1 MTTGE
6 AYTLHGLQLSYFTG
20 KLEAYLRA
28 KGVPFVY
35 QEMDFADF
43 RACSKETGIAQM
55 PQLQAPDGTWLSDT
69 TAILDHFESYW
80 PKPRLHAET
89 ADVRFASLLLED
101 LFDEWLWRPA
111 LYYRWAF
118 APDAR
123 LMGDQIARSL
133 LRDLPGPLTA
143 KRLYIT
149 WRQQW
154 TYLRRDGITAA
165 TKSQVEALF
174 HRTLAILETVFYDR
188 PYLMGR
194 RPCEA
199 DFALFGPFQRH
210 FANDP
215 TPAAIMRKDA
225 PRTLEWIARLWAATP
240 DTLRGTPPITYVPSD
255 LSPLFAMASAEYLP
269 YLEANAAA
277 YDAKQE
283 TVSYTLDDIAW
294 SVPVS
299 PYRVLCLKRLRE
311 QFGALSDQA
320 KANVRGWLG
329 EGTDMIDQ
337 PVDGLELRKDRGGV
351 RDRQLHPL

>member
-1 MTTGE
+1 MSNGE
-6 AYTLHGLQLSYFTG
+6 IYTLHGLRLSYFTG

-28 KGVPFVY
+28 KGIPY
-35 QEMDFADF
+35 EYREMDMADF
-43 RACSKETGIAQM
+43 RACAKATGIAQM
-55 PQLQAPDGTWLSDT
+55 PQLQAPDGSWLTDT
-69 TAILDHFESYW
+69 TAIIDHFEAYW

-89 ADVRFASLLLED
+89 ADVRFAALLLED

-118 APDAR
+118 SQDAD
-123 LMGDQIARSL
+123 LMGGQLARSL
-133 LRDLPGPLTA
+133 LRDIPGPSFP
-143 KRLYIT
+143 KRLFIT

-154 TYLRRDGITAA
+154 TFLRGDGVTKA
-165 TKSQVEALF
+165 TRAQIEALF
-174 HRTLAILETVFYDR
+174 HRMLAILETVFYDR
-188 PYLMGR
+188 PYLLGR

-215 TPAAIMRKDA
+215 TPAAIMRQDGV
-225 PRTLEWIARLWAATP
+225 RTLEWIARMWTATP
-240 DTLRGTPPITYVPSD
+240 DALRGAPPITYVPSD

-277 YDAKQE
+277 HAAKAK
-283 TVSYTLDDIAW
+283 TVSYTLDDVAW

-299 PYRVLCLKRLRE
+299 PYRVMCLKRLRE
-311 QFGALSDQA
+311 QFAALSDQA

-329 EGTDMIDQ
+329 EGTDMVDQ
-337 PVDGLELRKDRGGV
+337 PVEGLDLHADRGGV
-351 RDRQLHPL
+351 RDRQLRPI